1 MYDGVRK
8 APHRWGT
15 SAATIERRTDMHEQL
30 IKEIQKMVRD
40 GEVPAKSVAEAVGKP
55 YSTLMREI
63 NPYDKGAKLGV
74 ETFMAIIETTGD
86 PTPLK
91 LMAYELGY
99 SSSPTSDVGLRCR
112 GFSPYRKGQS
122 IAVGRPLPELIPRF
136 RRGEEALRTMGRTVV
151 KLYRLEVWNPAVG
164 RRT

>member
-1 MYDGVRK
+1 MTALGKRPTDGGRRQRRLK
-8 APHRWGT
+8 G
-15 SAATIERRTDMHEQL
+15 ERTCMNSLLKRF
-30 IKEIQKMVRD
+30 IRD

-99 SSSPTSDVGLRCR
+99 R
-112 GFSPYRKGQS
+112 
-122 IAVGRPLPELIPRF
+122 LIPD
-136 RRGEEALRTMGRTVV
+136 
-151 KLYRLEVWNPAVG
+151 K
-164 RRT
+164 

>member
-1 MYDGVRK
+1 
-8 APHRWGT
+8 
-15 SAATIERRTDMHEQL
+15 MHEQL

-99 SSSPTSDVGLRCR
+99 R
-112 GFSPYRKGQS
+112 
-122 IAVGRPLPELIPRF
+122 LIPRF

-151 KLYRLEVWNPAVG
+151 KLYRLDVWNPAVD

>member
-55 YSTLMREI
+55 Y
-63 NPYDKGAKLGV
+63 
-74 ETFMAIIETTGD
+74 
-86 PTPLK
+86 
-91 LMAYELGY
+91 
-99 SSSPTSDVGLRCR
+99 
-112 GFSPYRKGQS
+112 
-122 IAVGRPLPELIPRF
+122 
-136 RRGEEALRTMGRTVV
+136 
-151 KLYRLEVWNPAVG
+151 
-164 RRT
+164 

>member
-15 SAATIERRTDMHEQL
+15 SVATIERRTDMHEQL
-30 IKEIQKMVRD
+30 SKEIQKMVRD

-99 SSSPTSDVGLRCR
+99 R
-112 GFSPYRKGQS
+112 
-122 IAVGRPLPELIPRF
+122 LIPD
-136 RRGEEALRTMGRTVV
+136 
-151 KLYRLEVWNPAVG
+151 K
-164 RRT
+164 